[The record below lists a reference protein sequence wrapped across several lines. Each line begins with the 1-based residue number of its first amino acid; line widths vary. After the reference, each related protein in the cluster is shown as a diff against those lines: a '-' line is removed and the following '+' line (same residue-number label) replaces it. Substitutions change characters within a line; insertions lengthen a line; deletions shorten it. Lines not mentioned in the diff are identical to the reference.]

1 MADNMDFE
9 CLSLS
14 DQDYTEDVTE
24 KPRRLTKKS
33 KVYLQGPSNFESNEE
48 EKSVKDLKHKSE
60 AEKGNDTSI
69 QTKIE
74 AFPNAHAITKK
85 VSVKTAADNVDI
97 NLSSAYRFKQQWKE
111 EDTLLLS

>member
-1 MADNMDFE
+1 MGLILE
-9 CLSLS
+9 
-14 DQDYTEDVTE
+14 
-24 KPRRLTKKS
+24 PRRLTKKS

-74 AFPNAHAITKK
+74 AFSNAHASKTDLKK
-85 VSVKTAADNVDI
+85 RNTYCNY
-97 NLSSAYRFKQQWKE
+97 SANQVCRFCF
-111 EDTLLLS
+111 